1 MNITVYF
8 CQLLLCRT
16 RNLLH
21 HCIESLTTFFVG
33 GAAKRVLYPEDII
46 RLVSIT
52 TISSDRLVFSLLQ
65 SFSQDSL
72 AY

>member
-1 MNITVYF
+1 MDITVYV

-21 HCIESLTTFFVG
+21 HYIESLTSFFVG
-33 GAAKRVLYPEDII
+33 GAGKRVLYPEDNI
-46 RLVSIT
+46 RFVSIT
-52 TISSDRLVFSLLQ
+52 TIAPDRLVFTLPQ
-65 SFSQDSL
+65 SFSQDSI